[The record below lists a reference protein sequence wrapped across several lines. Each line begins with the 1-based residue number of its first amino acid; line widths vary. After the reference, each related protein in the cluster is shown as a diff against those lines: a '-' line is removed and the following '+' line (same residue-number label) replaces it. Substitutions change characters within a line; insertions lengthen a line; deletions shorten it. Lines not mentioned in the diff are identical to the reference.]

1 MAHYYSVCEYAVMTY
16 SHLFYARVAEL
27 ADAPD
32 LGSGEEILEGSNP
45 FTRSIPRKRN
55 GVTPVGI
62 ARGLMAKEARRL
74 QIGS

>member
-45 FTRSIPRKRN
+45 FTCTLLEKVSHLR
-55 GVTPVGI
+55 
-62 ARGLMAKEARRL
+62 
-74 QIGS
+74 